1 MCVSVAERW
10 ANSTGGRRHKLK
22 VECSS
27 FRLIVG
33 CQHEGLG
40 QAVGGGGGRRGAAG
54 EAIKLV
60 TVMCLSC
67 ACHVPA
73 MCLSC
78 NYHVAIMWLSCDYH
92 VTACSP
98 SSCRREIGIQLNLFS
113 AQLHMGEWEYL
124 PSLMQ
129 LVDAQN
135 KINKWMGLQS
145 SRTAVSCGPCV
156 QPP

>member
-1 MCVSVAERW
+1 MSVAERW

-92 VTACSP
+92 VTDGTCCSCP
-98 SSCRREIGIQLNLFS
+98 NPAIGLHISIETTEHYATASAVASISGLHLLGAAPNAPERGGVCAGRR
-113 AQLHMGEWEYL
+113 
-124 PSLMQ
+124 
-129 LVDAQN
+129 
-135 KINKWMGLQS
+135 
-145 SRTAVSCGPCV
+145 
-156 QPP
+156 